1 MIRHLKHR
9 FNILYTLVALL
20 FLAAIPSNTVFALDM
35 PDEGSGIKNYH
46 VYRNYIQS
54 NDLLFIVEYDLKYD
68 PIPDDSP
75 NSSFEIYVN
84 YGLSSV
90 RTAVPDA
97 NRRIQFY
104 EYAFGIVYMNSTQ
117 VTAAFGTTP
126 TPTGWMYQGSPTTPT
141 DYTDDLEVFLSGIHP
156 IPFTSALVPGKNKF
170 NRTIDGDNDGF
181 WVGGAVVPTLA
192 DTQEDVGER
201 ILEIMEKAEEETGT
215 EFLNATDSGVRLNT
229 AGAEVVLRILPITR
243 TLSPEIFSFSSSIP
257 QYTPVPKT
265 NAGQNALLNNKSPA
279 LTTSLDNLGTA
290 VFGSSG
296 KGMII
301 GGIGFLLIGISVLG
315 MIFNVTQAVTPAM
328 VLGIPLIMSGVILGV
343 IPMAMAFLV
352 FFFVLLLFGLTFLMS
367 RLA

>member
-9 FNILYTLVALL
+9 FNILYTLIALL
-20 FLAAIPSNTVFALDM
+20 FLAAIPSNTVFAISD
-35 PDEGSGIKNYH
+35 PTSGSGIKNYH

-54 NDLLFIVEYDLKYD
+54 NDLLFIIEYDLKYD
-68 PIPDDSP
+68 PLPTESP
-75 NSSFEIYVN
+75 NSSFEIYITS
-84 YGLSSV
+84 GLSSA
-90 RTAVPDA
+90 RTTVA
-97 NRRIQFY
+97 NRSVQFY
-104 EYAFGIVYMNSTQ
+104 EYAFGIVYMSTAE
-117 VTAAFGTTP
+117 VTTVFGATP
-126 TPTGWMYQGSPTTPT
+126 TTTGWQYSGNPATPT
-141 DYTDDLEVFLSGIHP
+141 DYSDDLEVFLSGIAP
-156 IPFTSALVPGKNKF
+156 IPFSSLTPGQNKF
-170 NRTIDGDNDGF
+170 SRTIKTDDTAT

-192 DTQEDVGER
+192 DTREDVGQR
-201 ILEIMEKAEEETGT
+201 ILDIMEKAEEETGT
-215 EFLNATDSGVRLNT
+215 EFLNATDLGVRLNT
-229 AGAEVVLRILPITR
+229 AGAEVVLRILPIAR
-243 TLSPEIFSFSSSIP
+243 TLSPEIFSFSSSVP
-257 QYTPVPKT
+257 AYTPVPKT

-296 KGMII
+296 KGMLI